1 MGDYYWGD
9 LYISLNFLNIYII
22 STIKWEAFMKK
33 QKYKKYKQIDN
44 LYVINNNLTKEEII
58 EIQSKSYYL
67 ALKQIEEEKQIEDKK
82 NTSPNPNDNKIQYS
96 KKIEGQYLLTAFF
109 LPRYAFKK
117 YALDEKMCA
126 HSVGGFTSLILFF
139 IGYFLRLCA
148 IVLFIK
154 YFHLSAFTILIN
166 LACVIT
172 TFFISSFLIFLG
184 NRIIYEENSTEIYNF
199 SAYVLTLLALLLNII
214 HKY

>member
-96 KKIEGQYLLTAFF
+96 KKIPQ
-109 LPRYAFKK
+109 KHIK
-117 YALDEKMCA
+117 
-126 HSVGGFTSLILFF
+126 ILNPSFDT
-139 IGYFLRLCA
+139 
-148 IVLFIK
+148 
-154 YFHLSAFTILIN
+154 TILVTGKKPHIII
-166 LACVIT
+166 IT
-172 TFFISSFLIFLG
+172 PNKIPILSILLIQAFW
-184 NRIIYEENSTEIYNF
+184 
-199 SAYVLTLLALLLNII
+199 
-214 HKY
+214 